1 MTYVLGIDTGG
12 TYTDGII
19 LERETK
25 TVIASTKARTTHRD
39 LAVGIGNVIDYFSD
53 EELSKIDYMALS
65 TTLATNAVVE
75 GKGCRVGLLLLG
87 SEAYPDLPPCLCK
100 EIGGKI
106 DLSGVEREPLDMAAV
121 EQAAEEFRGQVD
133 TVAVSGLFSIRNP
146 LHEEQAKQKILELLG
161 LPVVSAH
168 ELTGTLGVKERT
180 NTAVLNARLL
190 SVIDRLLRAVKQVM
204 SKCDLDIPL
213 MIVKGDG
220 SLMTESVAME
230 RPIETILSGPAA
242 SIIGATYLRDTKNGL
257 VVDIGGT
264 TTDVALLVNGKPS
277 LTEEGAEVGG
287 WRTRVSAVNA
297 FTFGFGGDSYF
308 HHDLEADKWEVGPMR
323 SWPISVIS
331 QLYPQY
337 KAEITALGGKN
348 IGIYHFG
355 ICDGL
360 ILLNPPDDGMEL
372 SSVQQKIIGAL
383 ADGPHTVVT
392 LGKMIG
398 VEPDFF
404 RIDDLIAY
412 GIVGVVGFTPTDVLC
427 AAGELKQGDTGA
439 AELARKRIARQTGIT
454 EEQLDQ
460 ICRAAAKEKLNC
472 DLLSCVLKYNGREL
486 DRDNDL
492 AEYYFRNA
500 MGELQNDLLAVSFQL
515 KMPVIGIGAPV
526 AAWLP
531 QSVANFGTETLI
543 SEHYNVTN
551 AIGAAAGDVMTI
563 LRLNLQNKNDEY
575 LVLFAPWG
583 RMEYHRPEPDEEGEL
598 IPYAEFR
605 EDIIASVI
613 AEAENRLRQQMTEQG
628 INDFE
633 ILTER
638 KDKATGGKNNDN
650 VRLFIESK
658 IELAAVGAPVWAKKE
673 EKKNEMCIF

>member
-12 TYTDGII
+12 TYTDGVI

-53 EELSKIDYMALS
+53 EELSKIDYVALS

-87 SEAYPDLPPCLCK
+87 SEVYPDLPPCLCK

-106 DLSGVEREPLDMAAV
+106 DLSGIEQEPLDLTAV
-121 EQAAEEFRGQVD
+121 EQAAEEFRGRVD
-133 TVAVSGLFSIRNP
+133 TVAVSGYFSIRNP
-146 LHEEQAKQKILELLG
+146 LHEEQAKQKIQELLQ
-161 LPVVSAH
+161 LPVVAAH
-168 ELTGTLGVKERT
+168 ELTGTLGVQERT

-190 SVIDRLLRAVKQVM
+190 GVIDRLLRAVKQVLNERG
-204 SKCDLDIPL
+204 LDIPL

-220 SLMTESVAME
+220 SLMTESVAKE

-242 SIIGATYLRDTKNGL
+242 SIIGATYLQAIKNGL

-264 TTDVALLVNGKPS
+264 TTDIALLVKGKPS

-297 FTFGFGGDSYF
+297 YTFGFGGDSYY
-308 HHDLEADKWEVGPMR
+308 HRNPETGSWDVGPMR
-323 SWPISVIS
+323 SWPISVIAE
-331 QLYPQY
+331 QYPHY
-337 KAEITALGGKN
+337 KTELVGLSKK
-348 IGIYHFG
+348 IGIYRYG
-355 ICDGL
+355 YCDGL
-360 ILLNPPDDGMEL
+360 ILLTQPDKNREL
-372 SSVQQKIIGAL
+372 SPLQKKLIDAL
-383 ADGPHTVVT
+383 ADGPHTMVT
-392 LGKMIG
+392 LGKRVG
-398 VEPDFF
+398 SEPDFF
-404 RIDDLIAY
+404 RLDELISY
-412 GIVGVVGFTPTDVLC
+412 GIVGMVGFTPTDVLC
-427 AAGELKQGDTGA
+427 AAGELQQGDPEA
-439 AELARKRIARQTGIT
+439 AALARKRIAHQQGIT
-454 EEQLDQ
+454 EAQLDAK
-460 ICRAAAKEKLNC
+460 CRAAAKDKLQC

-492 AEYYFRNA
+492 ADYWFRNA
-500 MGELQNDLLAVSFQL
+500 MDETPNDLFEVAFRF
-515 KMPVIGIGAPV
+515 KMPVVGIGAPV

-531 QSVANFGTETLI
+531 QAVANFQTETLI
-543 SEHYNVTN
+543 SHHYNVTN
-551 AIGAAAGDVMTI
+551 AIGAAAGDVMHL

-583 RMEYHRPEPDEEGEL
+583 RVEYHRPEPDEEGNL
-598 IPYAEFR
+598 IPYAEFT
-605 EDIIASVI
+605 EQILNAVI
-613 AEAENRLRQQMTEQG
+613 ADAETRLRQQMSEQG
-628 INDFE
+628 IDDFE

-658 IELAAVGAPVWAKKE
+658 IELAAVGAPVWAKKGG
-673 EKKNEMCIF
+673 K